1 MADTDK
7 LREVYFGRYA
17 GQQRPAPTSIS
28 EAASRLTETISEPM
42 RALMDAGAGF
52 LRGSTAG
59 TFGAPADILNLLRV
73 KQLGGS
79 DIPYGYEYF
88 NRVLPSAGP
97 SQEAKVM
104 GTLGQFAPLPSRVAS
119 APLKAVAAIPGAIK
133 HGATEF
139 AKASALGAPHVM
151 RPRGS
156 QTIDTGL
163 REELSRFYRR
173 QNPEATL
180 AELETRLASEPTSPE
195 ATRTFENAINEL
207 KKEVAIKNW
216 VQGPLAKYIKRDMG
230 TPEDPVRLLAEEGI
244 THTQFPPAFAQT
256 SGFQGKLRDEAGF
269 PMWGMGVSPEAR
281 RYENVADYAVGEPY
295 IIGHPETAEAF
306 ELGALASKYH
316 GEGSHGSQMPD
327 WMAKLPEGTKVYA
340 PGTTNMG
347 FDHIVDVLREDLAAG
362 RIRPEQVSKISMEQ
376 AVRRTHQYDQE
387 LAAKMEAEQAAYRA
401 SMPVHKEYKTG
412 YKWVELNKPGAF
424 AAESDAMGHSVRGY
438 EPPKGHPDWTE
449 ASGTSGSESYG
460 HGGWEAIKSGRAKVY
475 SLIDDKGRPHATVEV
490 LQPGVPTKYDYDML
504 EELVGINTPLE
515 DRMYREV
522 GSEAKIQ
529 DYYKWLSENAE
540 GPVKHYALGFVKKM
554 SDGPAKIT
562 QIKGK
567 QNTRPVEDY
576 QPYIAD
582 FIRRGE
588 WHPEI
593 GDIGH
598 TDLVNVGGK
607 YLRQSEYDELA
618 KQHGVDKDP
627 EAFSRSLGFRAGVE
641 GVDPMSDAIRNFIPP
656 EFAEGGSVDSLR
668 TIYFGR

>member
-1 MADTDK
+1 MADTEN
-7 LREVYFGRYA
+7 LREVYFGR
-17 GQQRPAPTSIS
+17 GMGRQRPAPTSIS

-42 RALMDAGAGF
+42 RALMNAGAGF

-151 RPRGS
+151 RTRGS

-173 QNPEATL
+173 QNPEGTL
-180 AELETRLASEPTSPE
+180 AQLETTLAGAPE
-195 ATRTFENAINEL
+195 SFTDRAGFENAINEL
-207 KKEVAIKNW
+207 KNEVAIKNW

-256 SGFQGKLRDEAGF
+256 SGFQGMLRDKAGF

-295 IIGHPETAEAF
+295 VVGHPETAEAF
-306 ELGALASKYH
+306 ELAGNK
-316 GEGSHGSQMPD
+316 MPD
-327 WMAKLPEGTKVYA
+327 WMAKLPEGTNVYA

-387 LAAKMEAEQAAYRA
+387 LAAKMDAEKAAFR
-401 SMPVHKEYKTG
+401 SGLPVHKEYKTG

-438 EPPKGHPDWTE
+438 EPPKGHPDWVE
-449 ASGTSGSESYG
+449 ASGTSGSSSYG

-490 LQPGVPTKYDYDML
+490 MGHRPLTNSEYDRIDDI
-504 EELVGINTPLE
+504 VGLNSPLE
-515 DRMYREV
+515 KRLWDALGRDVQPVQELQWLVENTSGWRQT
-522 GSEAKIQ
+522 EAKKIL
-529 DYYKWLSENAE
+529 DDILNS
-540 GPVKHYALGFVKKM
+540 P
-554 SDGPAKIT
+554 PTIT

-567 QNTRPVEDY
+567 QNARPVEEY

-582 FIRRGE
+582 FVRSGE
-588 WHPEI
+588 WHPNI
-593 GDIGH
+593 GDFRN

-618 KQHGVDKDP
+618 RQHGVDKDP
-627 EAFSRSLGFRAGVE
+627 EAFARSLGFRADVE
-641 GVDPMSDAIRNFIPP
+641 GVDPMSDAIRNFTPP

-668 TIYFGR
+668 AIYFGR

>member
-59 TFGAPADILNLLRV
+59 TLGAPADILNLLRV

-104 GTLGQFAPLPSRVAS
+104 GTLGQFAPLPSRVAT

-151 RPRGS
+151 RTRGS

-173 QNPEATL
+173 QNPEGTL
-180 AELETRLASEPTSPE
+180 AQLETTLAGAPE
-195 ATRTFENAINEL
+195 SFTDRAGFENAINEL
-207 KKEVAIKNW
+207 KNEVAIKNW

-244 THTQFPPAFAQT
+244 VHRQFDPLYAASSAYQR
-256 SGFQGKLRDEAGF
+256 KLRDSAGF
-269 PMWGMGVSPEAR
+269 PTWGMGVSDEAR

-295 IIGHPETAEAF
+295 VAGHPETAEAF
-306 ELGALASKYH
+306 ELAGNK
-316 GEGSHGSQMPD
+316 MPD
-327 WMAKLPEGTKVYA
+327 WMAKLPEGTNVYA
-340 PGTTNMG
+340 PGTRNMG
-347 FDHIVDVLREDLAAG
+347 FEHIVDVLREDLAAG

-387 LAAKMEAEQAAYRA
+387 LAAKMDAEKAAFR
-401 SMPVHKEYKTG
+401 SGLPVHKEYKTG

-438 EPPKGHPDWTE
+438 EPPKGHPDWVE

-490 LQPGVPTKYDYDML
+490 LQPNVPTKYDYDIL
-504 EELVGINTPLE
+504 DELVGTNTPLE

-522 GSEAKIQ
+522 GSEAKIE
-529 DYYKWLSENAE
+529 DYYKWLAENAE
-540 GPVKHYALGFVKKM
+540 GPVKQYALGFVKKI

-567 QNTRPVEDY
+567 QNARPVEDY

-598 TDLVNVGGK
+598 TDLYDVGGK
-607 YLRQSEYDELA
+607 LMRSSELRQIAKEHGMDYDNLSEPYMAEYVKNLGTIYESILSG
-618 KQHGVDKDP
+618 K
-627 EAFSRSLGFRAGVE
+627 ERSL
-641 GVDPMSDAIRNFIPP
+641 VDTIKNYTPP

-668 TIYFGR
+668 AIYFGR